1 MLVLNN
7 GQRRSR
13 HTCALQVLPEF
24 LSRDGVICHMLV
36 RNQGTQGEK
45 KKNANSVN
53 TTDSN

>member
-1 MLVLNN
+1 
-7 GQRRSR
+7 
-13 HTCALQVLPEF
+13 LPEF

-53 TTDSN
+53 TTGMDIVLCSAPPNG